1 MGLLASQTYTAQ
13 YRGRVSIDPTFSSRG
28 QLTQLFY
35 VNQILLFSLDS
46 GMDITIKIV
55 WRLGL
60 CPRPQLGAHIT
71 PGTSFILKG
80 CRLQHAGHASWPEG
94 RWRKGFDP
102 NLQTP
107 SAI

>member
-13 YRGRVSIDPTFSSRG
+13 YRGRVSIDPTFSSQG

-71 PGTSFILKG
+71 PGTSFILKDMLRG
-80 CRLQHAGHASWPEG
+80 
-94 RWRKGFDP
+94 RKGDGGKDLIP
-102 NLQTP
+102 TCKHLLP
-107 SAI
+107 SKPAVTLA

>member
-28 QLTQLFY
+28 QLTQLFLCKSDFT
-35 VNQILLFSLDS
+35 VQS
-46 GMDITIKIV
+46 GF
-55 WRLGL
+55 WHGYNYQNRLAARAL
-60 CPRPQLGAHIT
+60 SQT
-71 PGTSFILKG
+71 PTRGSY
-80 CRLQHAGHASWPEG
+80 HAWDVLYFKGHASWPEG